1 MTPRRLGLRIA
12 TAALAAA
19 ASLTAIGCSSVAP
32 NTIVNG
38 WSIGDVQAC
47 NDPRCAAQIPVV
59 LAALEEYRPDHPTL
73 VEMTIHAEGV
83 YPRGDGTAAEPFRTE
98 GCCHVALF
106 QFADGSI
113 YAIGV
118 GYLATSDEPVAVPR
132 GREFLDPPQTPF
144 RAE

>member
-1 MTPRRLGLRIA
+1 MKPGRFALRVAIA
-12 TAALAAA
+12 AFAVGAALAA
-19 ASLTAIGCSSVAP
+19 SGCSSVVP

-38 WSIGDVQAC
+38 WSVGDVKAC

-59 LAALEEYRPDHPTL
+59 LAALEELRPNHPAL

-83 YPRGDGTAAEPFRTE
+83 YPRGDGTAAEPFRSE
-98 GCCHVALF
+98 GCCDVALF

-132 GREFLDPPQTPF
+132 GPTFVDPA
-144 RAE
+144 R